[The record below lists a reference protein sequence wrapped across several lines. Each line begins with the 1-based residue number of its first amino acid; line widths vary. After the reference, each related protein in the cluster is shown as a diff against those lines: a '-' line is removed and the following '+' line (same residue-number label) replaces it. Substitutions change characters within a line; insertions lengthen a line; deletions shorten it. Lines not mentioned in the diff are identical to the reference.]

1 VAATPAAEAQSDAA
15 GRTHRRAAALHGILR
30 VLRSAV
36 VLGMFAGATVAGVL
50 FYNGQRTTLPQGEY
64 PSVATVPEPAAAHA
78 IVELI
83 VSNDAPA
90 LAKVLEADAL
100 EALSGALRTIDGSS
114 QPLVEVT
121 EVRYLGAVK
130 MDEQTI
136 VSYLARGRDPVG
148 EKWVVGF
155 ALRVQGDMVVGVN

>member
-1 VAATPAAEAQSDAA
+1 
-15 GRTHRRAAALHGILR
+15 
-30 VLRSAV
+30 
-36 VLGMFAGATVAGVL
+36 MFAGAAVAGVL
-50 FYNGQRTTLPQGEY
+50 FYGSQRPTPPQGEY
-64 PSVATVPEPAAAHA
+64 PAVMTVPEPAAAHA
-78 IVELI
+78 IMELV

-155 ALRVQGDMVVGVN
+155 ALRVQGDIVVGVN